1 MQLIDPRHCALMV
14 VDIQSRLMP
23 VIHNADTVIRNT
35 QRLLQASRL
44 LDIPRLFTEH
54 NAKGLGR
61 TDERLDLQSDEPV
74 LVKMT
79 FDACRALGA
88 DMAIPTAKQ
97 LIVTGC
103 EAHVCVLQTVFG
115 LVEAGKQVF
124 VTSDAIGSRTAEN
137 RDAALRRMAA
147 NGVEIVST
155 EMVLFEWL
163 GSADHPRFRDVLR
176 LIK

>member
-1 MQLIDPRHCALMV
+1 MSLVDPRRCALVV

-23 VIHNADTVIRNT
+23 AIHNADSVIQNT
-35 QRLLQASRL
+35 RRLLQASRL
-44 LDIPRLFTEH
+44 LNIPRLFTEH
-54 NAKGLGR
+54 NTEGLGH
-61 TDERLDLQSDEPV
+61 TDERLDIQPGEPV
-74 LVKMT
+74 LEKMT
-79 FDACRALGA
+79 FNACQARGA
-88 DMAIPTAKQ
+88 DVAMPMGKQ

-124 VTSDAIGSRTAEN
+124 VTSDAIGSRTADN
-137 RDAALRRMAA
+137 RDAALRRMAD
-147 NGVEIVST
+147 NGAEIVST